1 MTLRLKKKLSCIF
14 TIRVG
19 LDINSGWS
27 QVYKFSPVVVSFLYK
42 KCLGSNANKHRHVNM
57 GISSASTSQPL
68 HNGTTIE
75 HLCVPPAER
84 EEHAAILF
92 ELYAPSVTAKLWS
105 VAQQT
110 LQLNNSPPTLFP
122 EYTHPGGSKYVY
134 RDLKFW
140 TSGFFPGSLYLLLE
154 RQVRYPHVFQRNQQP
169 SPLHHLQLEHACTW
183 WTENLHANAHLAATH
198 DLGFMTMPWARP
210 AWELRR
216 DARAFETLKAA
227 AGTLLGRYSPAVGAI
242 RSWDSCVTRAYS
254 FRDPGREFLLII
266 DNMMN
271 LSLLFY
277 VASRTG
283 DVAMRDAAVNHART
297 TRRTHVRDD
306 GTTSHLV
313 VLDPDSGAV
322 RQTLTNQGR
331 HHGSCWSRGQ
341 AWAVAGFAE
350 VWGWTREDEFLET
363 AVLCADAFLERM
375 PEGDDAVP
383 PWDFEPASTG
393 RGNENGTREEKTGKD
408 DDAEPTDT
416 SAAMIASYGFLLI
429 YEALRLRRGAHAQK
443 YLDAALRI
451 TGAVCKRHLTPRARF
466 VPRADGA
473 TVRSIVDTPDHGA
486 EEQDVE
492 VVGFD
497 VDDGGCEAILD
508 GATINNYEFAP
519 RRWANHSLVYADY
532 YFMLVGNKLLEMGIG
547 DSFVG
552 LGA

>member
-1 MTLRLKKKLSCIF
+1 MCPPTVPISCMKLFIQSYIAI
-14 TIRVG
+14 TT
-19 LDINSGWS
+19 
-27 QVYKFSPVVVSFLYK
+27 
-42 KCLGSNANKHRHVNM
+42 NM
-57 GISSASTSQPL
+57 GILSVSARQPSR
-68 HNGTTIE
+68 NGCTDAQLSGPNADSIEPTTV
-75 HLCVPPAER
+75 LS
-84 EEHAAILF
+84 
-92 ELYAPSVTAKLWS
+92 ELYSSSVTAKLWS

-110 LQLNNSPPTLFP
+110 LQLSPGPPTLFP

-154 RQVRYPHVFQRNQQP
+154 RQARYPHVFQQKQHP
-169 SPLHHLQLEHACTW
+169 FPLHRLQLEHACTW
-183 WTENLHANAHLAATH
+183 WTENLHANARLAATH
-198 DLGFMTMPWARP
+198 DLGFMIMPWARP
-210 AWELRR
+210 AWELRH
-216 DARAFETLKAA
+216 DARALETLKTAA
-227 AGTLLGRYSPAVGAI
+227 ATLHGRYSPAVGAI

-254 FRDPGREFLLII
+254 FRDPSREFLLII
-266 DNMMN
+266 DNMVN

-277 VASRTG
+277 VAAHTG
-283 DVAMRDAAVNHART
+283 NAEMREAAVSHART
-297 TRRTHVRDD
+297 TRRTHVRAD

-322 RQTLTNQGR
+322 RQHLTNQGR
-331 HHGSCWSRGQ
+331 HHESCWSRGQ
-341 AWAVAGFAE
+341 AWAIAGFAE
-350 VWGWTREDEFLET
+350 AWGWTKQEEFLDT
-363 AVLCADAFLERM
+363 AVLCADVFLERM

-383 PWDFEPASTG
+383 PWDFEPAPAST
-393 RGNENGTREEKTGKD
+393 EEKNGAGDETDKNKV
-408 DDAEPTDT
+408 EPTDT

-429 YEALRLRRGAHAQK
+429 YEALRIRGSSHAQK

-451 TGAVCKRHLTPRARF
+451 TSAVCKGYLTPRAKF
-466 VPRADGA
+466 VPRVNGA

-492 VVGFD
+492 VVGFG

-547 DSFVG
+547 DAFVG
-552 LGA
+552 LAA

>member
-1 MTLRLKKKLSCIF
+1 
-14 TIRVG
+14 
-19 LDINSGWS
+19 
-27 QVYKFSPVVVSFLYK
+27 
-42 KCLGSNANKHRHVNM
+42 M
-57 GISSASTSQPL
+57 GILTAPARQPL
-68 HNGTTIE
+68 QNGTTAALLNE
-75 HLCVPPAER
+75 P
-84 EEHAAILF
+84 HAVKKDPTTVLS

-110 LQLNNSPPTLFP
+110 LQINTSPPKLFP
-122 EYTHPGGSKYVY
+122 EYTHPGGGRYVY

-154 RQVRYPHVFQRNQQP
+154 RQVRYPHVFQQRQQP

-198 DLGFMTMPWARP
+198 DLGFMIMPWARP

-216 DARAFETLKAA
+216 DARALETLKAA
-227 AGTLLGRYSPAVGAI
+227 AGTLHGRYSPAVGAI

-254 FRDPGREFLLII
+254 FQDPSTEFLLII

-277 VASRTG
+277 VAARTG
-283 DVAMRDAAVNHART
+283 DAAMRAAAVSHART
-297 TRRTHVRDD
+297 TRRTHVRAD

-313 VLDPDSGAV
+313 VLDPDSGEV

-350 VWGWTREDEFLET
+350 VWGWTREDEFLDT
-363 AVLCADAFLERM
+363 AILCADVFLERM

-383 PWDFEPASTG
+383 PWDFETAPAGVEDEDRAS
-393 RGNENGTREEKTGKD
+393 REEKENKKEV
-408 DDAEPTDT
+408 EPTDT

-429 YEALRLRRGAHAQK
+429 YEALKLRQGAHAQK

-451 TGAVCKRHLTPRARF
+451 TSAVCKGYLTPRAKF
-466 VPRADGA
+466 VPRTNRD
-473 TVRSIVDTPDHGA
+473 TVRSIVDTPGHGA

-492 VVGFD
+492 VVAFD

-532 YFMLVGNKLLEMGIG
+532 YFMLVGNKLLDMGIG
-547 DSFVG
+547 DAFVG
-552 LGA
+552 VGT

>member
-1 MTLRLKKKLSCIF
+1 MGTLSEFER
-14 TIRVG
+14 
-19 LDINSGWS
+19 
-27 QVYKFSPVVVSFLYK
+27 
-42 KCLGSNANKHRHVNM
+42 
-57 GISSASTSQPL
+57 QPL
-68 HNGTTIE
+68 QNGTTVA
-75 HLCVPPAER
+75 HLAEPHAVR
-84 EEHAAILF
+84 EQPTAVLS
-92 ELYAPSVTAKLWS
+92 ELYSPSVTAKLWS

-110 LQLNNSPPTLFP
+110 LQLNTGPPTLFP

-154 RQVRYPHVFQRNQQP
+154 RQVRYAHVFQRKSHP
-169 SPLHHLQLEHACTW
+169 SPIHQLQLEHACVW
-183 WTENLHANAHLAATH
+183 WTENLHANAHIAATH
-198 DLGFMTMPWARP
+198 DLGFMIMPWARP

-216 DARAFETLKAA
+216 DARALETLKVAA
-227 AGTLLGRYSPAVGAI
+227 KTLHGRYSAAVGAI
-242 RSWDSCVTRAYS
+242 RSWDSCLTRAYS

-277 VASRTG
+277 VAAHTG
-283 DVAMRDAAVNHART
+283 DAAMRAAAVSHART
-297 TRRTHVRDD
+297 TRRTHVRAD

-313 VLDPDSGAV
+313 VLDPGDGAV
-322 RQTLTNQGR
+322 RERLTNQGR
-331 HHGSCWSRGQ
+331 HHRSCWSRGQ

-350 VWGWTREDEFLET
+350 AWGWTREGEFLET

-383 PWDFEPASTG
+383 PWDFEPAQT
-393 RGNENGTREEKTGKD
+393 RGENGDGAGD
-408 DDAEPTDT
+408 DKVTDRKSGLEEPTDT
-416 SAAMIASYGFLLI
+416 SAAMIAAYGLLLI
-429 YEALRLRRGAHAQK
+429 YEALKLRRDSHAQK
-443 YLDAALRI
+443 YLDAALRL
-451 TGAVCKRHLTPRARF
+451 TSAVCKGYLTPRAKF
-466 VPRADGA
+466 VPRLNGT

-532 YFMLVGNKLLEMGIG
+532 YFMLVGNKLLDMGIG
-547 DSFVG
+547 DAFVG
-552 LGA
+552 MAA

>member
-1 MTLRLKKKLSCIF
+1 MDA
-14 TIRVG
+14 G
-19 LDINSGWS
+19 
-27 QVYKFSPVVVSFLYK
+27 
-42 KCLGSNANKHRHVNM
+42 
-57 GISSASTSQPL
+57 
-68 HNGTTIE
+68 
-75 HLCVPPAER
+75 R
-84 EEHAAILF
+84 EEPTAVLS
-92 ELYAPSVTAKLWS
+92 ELYSPSVTAKLWS

-110 LQLNNSPPTLFP
+110 LQLSAGPPTLFP
-122 EYTHPGGSKYVY
+122 EYTHPGDSKYVY

-154 RQVRYPHVFQRNQQP
+154 RQARYAQVFQHKQQP
-169 SPLHHLQLEHACTW
+169 SPLHRLQLEHACTW

-198 DLGFMTMPWARP
+198 DLGFMIMPWARP

-216 DARAFETLKAA
+216 DARALETLKNAA
-227 AGTLLGRYSPAVGAI
+227 ATLHGRYSPAVGAI

-254 FRDPGREFLLII
+254 FQDPSREFLLII

-277 VASRTG
+277 VAAHTG
-283 DVAMRDAAVNHART
+283 DAEMREAAVTHART
-297 TRRTHVRDD
+297 TRRTHVRAD

-313 VLDPDSGAV
+313 VLDPGSGAV
-322 RQTLTNQGR
+322 RQRLTNQGR
-331 HHGSCWSRGQ
+331 HHESCWSRGQ

-350 VWGWTREDEFLET
+350 AWGWTREEEFLDT
-363 AVLCADAFLERM
+363 AVLCADVFLERM
-375 PEGDDAVP
+375 PQGDGAVP
-383 PWDFEPASTG
+383 PWDFEPAPAG
-393 RGNENGTREEKTGKD
+393 AEEQGGGAGEGIKTSKE
-408 DDAEPTDT
+408 AEPTDT

-429 YEALRLRRGAHAQK
+429 YEALRLRESAHAQK

-451 TGAVCKRHLTPRARF
+451 TSAVCRGYLTARARF
-466 VPRADGA
+466 VSRANGA

-497 VDDGGCEAILD
+497 VDDGGYEAILD

-532 YFMLVGNKLLEMGIG
+532 YFMQVGNKLLEMGIG
-547 DSFVG
+547 HAFVG
-552 LGA
+552 QGA

>member
-1 MTLRLKKKLSCIF
+1 MGRL
-14 TIRVG
+14 TAPAR
-19 LDINSGWS
+19 
-27 QVYKFSPVVVSFLYK
+27 
-42 KCLGSNANKHRHVNM
+42 
-57 GISSASTSQPL
+57 QPL
-68 HNGTTIE
+68 QNGTTAALLNE
-75 HLCVPPAER
+75 PHAVR
-84 EEHAAILF
+84 EDPTTVLS
-92 ELYAPSVTAKLWS
+92 ELYAPSVTAKLWA
-105 VAQQT
+105 VAQQPL
-110 LQLNNSPPTLFP
+110 LQITTSPPTLFP
-122 EYTHPGGSKYVY
+122 EYTHPGGSRYVY

-154 RQVRYPHVFQRNQQP
+154 RQVRYPHVFQQRQKP
-169 SPLHHLQLEHACTW
+169 SPLHHLQLEHACAW

-198 DLGFMTMPWARP
+198 DLGFMIMPWARP

-216 DARAFETLKAA
+216 DARALETLRAA
-227 AGTLLGRYSPAVGAI
+227 AGTLHGRYNAAVGAI

-254 FRDPGREFLLII
+254 FRDPRSEFLLII

-277 VASRTG
+277 VAARTG
-283 DVAMRDAAVNHART
+283 DAAMRDAAVGHART
-297 TRRTHVRDD
+297 TRRTHVRAD
-306 GTTSHLV
+306 GTTAHLV
-313 VLDPDSGAV
+313 VLDPDTGAV
-322 RQTLTNQGR
+322 RQALTNQGR

-350 VWGWTREDEFLET
+350 VWGWTREDEFLDT
-363 AVLCADAFLERM
+363 AVLCADVFLERM

-383 PWDFEPASTG
+383 PWDFEPAAVG
-393 RGNENGTREEKTGKD
+393 AEDRDGAGGEKEKKSEV
-408 DDAEPTDT
+408 EPTDT

-429 YEALRLRRGAHAQK
+429 YEALKLRRSAHAQK

-451 TGAVCKRHLTPRARF
+451 TSAVCKGYLTTRAKF

-497 VDDGGCEAILD
+497 VDVGGCEAILD
-508 GATINNYEFAP
+508 GATINNYEYAP

-547 DSFVG
+547 DAFVG
-552 LGA
+552 VGT